1 MRVGPQSP
9 SRCPS
14 CHAAPVILLEALT
27 LVPPYSQES
36 LEAVNLAEDPDI
48 FAVMRRKERLQ
59 ELLEEFQAEKVELNK
74 EQPRGR
80 PKASLASRKQQNVFN
95 LTGVSG

>member
-9 SRCPS
+9 SRWPS
-14 CHAAPVILLEALT
+14 RHAAPVILLEALT

-48 FAVMRRKERLQ
+48 FTVMHCKERLQ
-59 ELLEEFQAEKVELNK
+59 ELQFQAEKVELNK
-74 EQPRGR
+74 PAERRRLHVP
-80 PKASLASRKQQNVFN
+80 
-95 LTGVSG
+95 